1 MVVGQTGSGKTTLL
15 NFFVNYLLGVEFED
29 PFRYML
35 IVEDT
40 NKTQAHS
47 QTDRVNDYK
56 IRPLIPH
63 VSPIILVDTPGFGDT
78 RGLIQD
84 KLIANQIK
92 DFFKNDLDSINAV
105 CFVA

>member
-47 QTDRVNDYK
+47 
-56 IRPLIPH
+56 
-63 VSPIILVDTPGFGDT
+63 
-78 RGLIQD
+78 
-84 KLIANQIK
+84 
-92 DFFKNDLDSINAV
+92 
-105 CFVA
+105 